1 MSLHR
6 SFGVLLW
13 EVMTLGQL
21 PYPGRGNTEVMQLVM
36 DGGRLDSPSNC
47 PAPVYGV
54 MCQCWQRVPE
64 ERPSFTTVLERLDY
78 CLQVSR
84 MTTFPYMLHSTAHPY
99 ILGCPA
105 GGLSNFNLVPMAKY
119 PGLQTPRAYR
129 CPIATVVFLCRCTPE
144 TPHFPNWKESTTS
157 RH

>member
-1 MSLHR
+1 M
-6 SFGVLLW
+6 LLW

-78 CLQVSR
+78 CLQV
-84 MTTFPYMLHSTAHPY
+84 
-99 ILGCPA
+99 G
-105 GGLSNFNLVPMAKY
+105 
-119 PGLQTPRAYR
+119 
-129 CPIATVVFLCRCTPE
+129 
-144 TPHFPNWKESTTS
+144 
-157 RH
+157 